1 VTIEP
6 EIENQLGG
14 DIRTIN
20 RSGLPA
26 QGAVMLI
33 RGLNSLNA
41 NAQPLVI
48 LDGVMLDLQESRGSI
63 HTGFFNNILAGID
76 VEDIDNVQV
85 LKNGTAIYGAKGAN
99 GVILINTK
107 RGHSLATRITA
118 TYLRRRGDSS
128 LIHWPM

>member
-1 VTIEP
+1 VTSTKTANISESSAVTIEP

-63 HTGFFNNILAGID
+63 HTGFFNNIAGR
-76 VEDIDNVQV
+76 
-85 LKNGTAIYGAKGAN
+85 Y
-99 GVILINTK
+99 
-107 RGHSLATRITA
+107 
-118 TYLRRRGDSS
+118 
-128 LIHWPM
+128 